1 MPGEGARAG
10 AEDSA
15 RANRLAVERERAE
28 AACNAAQNAANDGNR
43 AGASRLV
50 GFAASSSVERVDAA
64 FKEQTVGLM
73 TREDFVKRQER
84 IEAEMERERREKEAE
99 KTLREDKLK
108 KKLKR
113 KRAAKTAHKLSFD
126 DDLEGIDVDG
136 ACSNAVSTRR
146 ATIEREIDEDDANA
160 GGMDEAET
168 SDMARPIDDA
178 KRKGFG
184 LGKDPTVNT
193 EFLPDRAREEEEE
206 RERKEIEA
214 EFLARSRRERA
225 ESVRITYSYYDGSR
239 RAGGKITC
247 VKGDTVEAFLT
258 KVRHELLK
266 DGERTVQRD
275 MRHCDV
281 SGMMYVKED
290 LILPH
295 DLTFYDLIVTKAR
308 GKSGPLFRFDV
319 KDDVRLRGGAN
330 VEVENSHP
338 GKVILRSWY
347 DKNKSMFP
355 ANRWE
360 VYDRGKTYAEDG
372 YRIK

>member
-1 MPGEGARAG
+1 
-10 AEDSA
+10 
-15 RANRLAVERERAE
+15 
-28 AACNAAQNAANDGNR
+28 
-43 AGASRLV
+43 
-50 GFAASSSVERVDAA
+50 
-64 FKEQTVGLM
+64 
-73 TREDFVKRQER
+73 
-84 IEAEMERERREKEAE
+84 
-99 KTLREDKLK
+99 
-108 KKLKR
+108 
-113 KRAAKTAHKLSFD
+113 
-126 DDLEGIDVDG
+126 
-136 ACSNAVSTRR
+136 
-146 ATIEREIDEDDANA
+146 
-160 GGMDEAET
+160 MDEAET

-206 RERKEIEA
+206 REIKEIEA

-247 VKGDTVEAFLT
+247 VKGDTVETFLT

-319 KDDVRLRGGAN
+319 KDDIRLRGDAN

>member
-1 MPGEGARAG
+1 
-10 AEDSA
+10 
-15 RANRLAVERERAE
+15 
-28 AACNAAQNAANDGNR
+28 
-43 AGASRLV
+43 
-50 GFAASSSVERVDAA
+50 
-64 FKEQTVGLM
+64 
-73 TREDFVKRQER
+73 
-84 IEAEMERERREKEAE
+84 
-99 KTLREDKLK
+99 
-108 KKLKR
+108 
-113 KRAAKTAHKLSFD
+113 
-126 DDLEGIDVDG
+126 
-136 ACSNAVSTRR
+136 
-146 ATIEREIDEDDANA
+146 
-160 GGMDEAET
+160 MDEAET